1 MASQEVAY
9 QPRNAITPAIQATL
23 STGAVGAAAA
33 AVQNALAKKN
43 VGAFGVFTRSGG
55 LIAMFAAVG
64 GVYQFSSIA
73 AANLREKNDSI
84 NAAIGAFLGGC
95 LMGLR
100 SRTLPAVLGF
110 GVASS
115 IVVATYDYTG
125 GALSG

>member
-1 MASQEVAY
+1 MSGQEAAY
-9 QPRNAITPAIQATL
+9 RPRNAVTPAIQATL

-43 VGAFGVFTRSGG
+43 VGAMGVFTRSGG
-55 LIAMFAAVG
+55 LIAMFGITESKTAHWDQQLTSFSAAVG

-84 NAAIGAFLGGC
+84 NAAIGAFLAGS

-100 SRTLPAVLGF
+100 SASFVL
-110 GVASS
+110 
-115 IVVATYDYTG
+115 
-125 GALSG
+125 